1 MDLKIEVGKYYE
13 FVNSTKETWIV
24 TCRAIEPGP
33 ALWNNDKPIYY
44 LEFFPQKSAPRYSS
58 GIVRFTPKDI
68 DRIIAGGVM
77 VEIDEKS
84 DKYKA
89 KVAKLLLRRN
99 SM

>member
-1 MDLKIEVGKYYE
+1 MLLEIKIGKYYE
-13 FVNSTKETWIV
+13 FMNSTKETWIV
-24 TCRAIEPGP
+24 ICRAVEAGP
-33 ALWNNDKPIYY
+33 ALWNNDSPIYY
-44 LEFFPQKSAPRYSS
+44 LEFFPQNSAPTYST

-68 DRIIAGGVM
+68 DRITKGGTII
-77 VEIDEKS
+77 EIDEKS